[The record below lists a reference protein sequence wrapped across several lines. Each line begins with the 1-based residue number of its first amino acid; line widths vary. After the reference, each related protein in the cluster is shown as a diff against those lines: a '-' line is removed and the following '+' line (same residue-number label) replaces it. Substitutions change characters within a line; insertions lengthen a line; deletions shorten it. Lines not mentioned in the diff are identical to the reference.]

1 MNEQIMSGKKKR
13 TGGEKEIEGL
23 SCVAVAKGSN
33 ECEKSFLFDSTGAN
47 MNEQNISSPN
57 NLPFVQLLP
66 RATMSVRKVLLL
78 LLHVA
83 SSSFLFIKS
92 SKH

>member
-1 MNEQIMSGKKKR
+1 M
-13 TGGEKEIEGL
+13 
-23 SCVAVAKGSN
+23 SCVAIAKGNS
-33 ECEKSFLFDSTGAN
+33 ECEKSSLFDSTGAN

-57 NLPFVQLLP
+57 NLPLVQLLP
-66 RATMSVRKVLLL
+66 RATIMSVRKVLFL

-83 SSSFLFIKS
+83 SSSFLFIES